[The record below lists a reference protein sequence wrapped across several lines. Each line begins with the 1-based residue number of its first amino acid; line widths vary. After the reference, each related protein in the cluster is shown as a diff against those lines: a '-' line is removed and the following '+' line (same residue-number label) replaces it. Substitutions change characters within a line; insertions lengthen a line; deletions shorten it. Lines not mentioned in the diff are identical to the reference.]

1 MTILARL
8 KQSTPIRPPKGV
20 APGDDDDRPPNLRHV
35 YSLTAFVSLGGFL
48 FGWNQGVMG
57 MIIAD
62 ARWLALMRPSSD
74 WAVGFVVSVYNLSC
88 ALGALGVGHLADACG
103 RERTLSAASL
113 VTILGALLQASAQT
127 LAQMAAGRLVI
138 GLGIGA
144 YAAGVPLY
152 IGEISP
158 PSLRGRIGAINLMIL
173 CFAEMVVFFVDLA
186 CFFLPSD
193 GWWRLPL
200 LVQVA
205 PAALLAVGCWR
216 AGWVPPSP
224 RWLVAQGRYDCA
236 LEVLTRLHGA
246 DAAAAEMRDIRDTLA
261 AEDEERGS
269 SGGGEAARAG
279 GAGWA
284 DMFRGPVLRVTLLGA
299 GVQFLQQATGTNAIF
314 YYTPTLF
321 RNGGITDPTIAN
333 VATSGVGVVLF
344 LSAWIPILYF
354 DRLGRKTWL
363 QLGLVGMFVAL
374 LGIALLQR
382 HAEGHPGDPRNY
394 AIIAF
399 PFLFFTSFN
408 MSWSS
413 GSWTYAAEI
422 FPISLRAKGNALC
435 TASLWISNFIVAQVT
450 PPIMTSISW
459 GLYLILAAINV
470 LAFFFVRY
478 CLVETR
484 GKTLEEMAFLFGIEE
499 KHGKTQDEQASERQ
513 ELLGGGELE
522 DDAEE

>member
-1 MTILARL
+1 MAILARL
-8 KQSTPIRPPKGV
+8 RQSKPIRPPKGLE
-20 APGDDDDRPPNLRHV
+20 PGDDRPPNLRYI

-62 ARWLALMRPSSD
+62 DRWIALMQPSSD

-88 ALGALGVGHLADACG
+88 ALGALVVGNLADTYG

-113 VTILGALLQASAQT
+113 VTILGALMQSSAYS
-127 LAQMAAGRLVI
+127 LAQMTAGRFVI

-152 IGEISP
+152 ISEISP
-158 PSLRGRIGAINLMIL
+158 AGLRGRIVGINLMIL
-173 CFAEMVVFFVDLA
+173 CFAEMVVFFVDYA
-186 CFFLPSD
+186 CFFLRSD
-193 GWWRLPL
+193 DWWRLPL
-200 LVQVA
+200 LLQVA
-205 PAALLAVGCWR
+205 PAALLAFGCWR
-216 AGWVPPSP
+216 SSWVPPSP
-224 RWLVAQGRYDCA
+224 RWLVAQERYDCA

-246 DAAAAEMRDIRDTLA
+246 DAAGVEMREIRDTVSEERDDEALA
-261 AEDEERGS
+261 A
-269 SGGGEAARAG
+269 
-279 GAGWA
+279 AGWA

-299 GVQFLQQATGTNAIF
+299 GVQFLQQITGTNAIF

-321 RNGGITDPTIAN
+321 KNGGITDPTIAN
-333 VATSGVGVVLF
+333 LATSGVGVVLF

-374 LGIALLQR
+374 LGIAFLQR
-382 HAEGHPGDPRNY
+382 HAESHPGDPRNY

-422 FPISLRAKGNALC
+422 FPISLR
-435 TASLWISNFIVAQVT
+435 
-450 PPIMTSISW
+450 
-459 GLYLILAAINV
+459 
-470 LAFFFVRY
+470 VRGQA
-478 CLVETR
+478 R
-484 GKTLEEMAFLFGIEE
+484 PSFLFSLPAHCQRSDIVCRPRATRSVPRRYGYPI
-499 KHGKTQDEQASERQ
+499 SSWRR
-513 ELLGGGELE
+513 
-522 DDAEE
+522 